1 MEAVP
6 QMTPTEYLAQLQ
18 RLARARDPKGIVA
31 FADAHLTDAL
41 LDAMTPHQ
49 RRLAASATHV
59 AERAL
64 GGGSLGPP
72 TGIPV
77 DDDDDDDLTDAA
89 PDDSAAPARIR

>member
-18 RLARARDPKGIVA
+18 RLARARDPEGIVA
-31 FADAHLTDAL
+31 FADAHLTGAL

-77 DDDDDDDLTDAA
+77 DDDDDELADTA
-89 PDDSAAPARIR
+89 PDDRAAPARIR